1 MQVAATPPP
10 AKRIGVLLSPKAES
24 YKAAHASA
32 PCEEM
37 GAACAQVAAYGHMGR
52 TPETVEK
59 IFTSPYGTSVKKKVE
74 LFTWEKL
81 DAVKEVKKVFG
92 LK

>member
-1 MQVAATPPP
+1 MV
-10 AKRIGVLLSPKAES
+10 K
-24 YKAAHASA
+24 
-32 PCEEM
+32 
-37 GAACAQVAAYGHMGR
+37 
-52 TPETVEK
+52 
-59 IFTSPYGTSVKKKVE
+59 SVKKKVE